1 MQFHIDVEEQAS
13 RTPGPVRLQ
22 LPNLQTVQQQLQQ
35 CTAQFADTKFEVKV
49 ASDSKH
55 ISVTD
60 PGGQI
65 FEISEA
71 DTKNDV
77 TGPRIDSL
85 VFPCH
90 EGTAAAIAQFYK
102 DLLQVALG
110 LPHAVTCIC
119 S

>member
-1 MQFHIDVEEQAS
+1 MQFHIDVEENVS

-22 LPNLQTVQQQLQQ
+22 LPCLQTVQEQLQH
-35 CTAQFADTKFEVKV
+35 CTARFSGTHFGVKP
-49 ASDSKH
+49 SINPKQ

-65 FEISEA
+65 FEITEA
-71 DTKNDV
+71 ETKDGM

-90 EGTAAAIAQFYK
+90 QGTAAAIAQFYNVI
-102 DLLQVALG
+102 LQV
-110 LPHAVTCIC
+110 
-119 S
+119 